1 LIHVPGKMEIGW
13 RYLLS
18 QETGRATVKKNI
30 SIFMTAIEALCIGQN
45 PASASLLGMPMNLKA
60 AVELRQASA
69 AVPVC
74 QLDTGDVLSSALL
87 QELLTSNSQGD

>member
-13 RYLLS
+13 RYFLS
-18 QETGRATVKKNI
+18 QETGRVTVKKSI
-30 SIFMTAIEALCIGQN
+30 SILATAIAALCIGQH
-45 PASASLLGMPMNLKA
+45 PTSASLLGMPMNLKA

-74 QLDTGDVLSSALL
+74 QFYTGDVLSGSLL
-87 QELLTSNSQGD
+87 QELLMGNSQGD

>member
-1 LIHVPGKMEIGW
+1 M
-13 RYLLS
+13 
-18 QETGRATVKKNI
+18 KKNI
-30 SIFMTAIEALCIGQN
+30 SIVATAIAALCIGQP

-87 QELLTSNSQGD
+87 QGLLTSNSQGD

>member
-1 LIHVPGKMEIGW
+1 MPGKIEIGC

-18 QETGRATVKKNI
+18 QETGRAIVKKNI
-30 SIFMTAIEALCIGQN
+30 SIVATAIAALCIGQH

-74 QLDTGDVLSSALL
+74 QFYTGDVLSGSRL
-87 QELLTSNSQGD
+87 QEMLTSNSQGE

>member
-1 LIHVPGKMEIGW
+1 M
-13 RYLLS
+13 
-18 QETGRATVKKNI
+18 KKNI
-30 SIFMTAIEALCIGQN
+30 SILATAIAALCIGQH

-74 QLDTGDVLSSALL
+74 QFDTRDVPSGWLL

>member
-1 LIHVPGKMEIGW
+1 MPGKIEIGW

-18 QETGRATVKKNI
+18 QETGRAIVKKNI
-30 SIFMTAIEALCIGQN
+30 SIVATAIAALCIGQH

-60 AVELRQASA
+60 AVELRQAST

-74 QLDTGDVLSSALL
+74 QFYTGDVLSGSRL
-87 QELLTSNSQGD
+87 QEMLTSNSQGE

>member
-1 LIHVPGKMEIGW
+1 MEIGW

-18 QETGRATVKKNI
+18 QETGRAIVKKNI
-30 SIFMTAIEALCIGQN
+30 SIVATAIAALCIGQ

-74 QLDTGDVLSSALL
+74 QLDTGDVLSSSLL